1 MSKPKKEDIDIT
13 HDILYTSQSYNLRTP
28 FIITNHSQHTYVFK
42 VRIVK
47 FRWKPIKNKPYICPK
62 LMALLPPRAPP
73 LFLSKSST
81 NLMKN
86 SIWSYKFHTELP
98 AKNKSSQM
106 WVKCSTSIQVNY

>member
-47 FRWKPIKNKPYICPK
+47 FR
-62 LMALLPPRAPP
+62 
-73 LFLSKSST
+73 
-81 NLMKN
+81 
-86 SIWSYKFHTELP
+86 
-98 AKNKSSQM
+98 
-106 WVKCSTSIQVNY
+106 